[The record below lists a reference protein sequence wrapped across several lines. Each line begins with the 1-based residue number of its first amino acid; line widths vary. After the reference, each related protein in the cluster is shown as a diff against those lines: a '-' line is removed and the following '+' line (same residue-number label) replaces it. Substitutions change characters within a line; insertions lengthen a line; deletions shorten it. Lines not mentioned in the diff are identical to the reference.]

1 MMAKPTIIVSN
12 ILLSLYD
19 IDSFNGRLYGGKFH
33 IYIREIVYNIHLKV
47 MLLRGEGE

>member
-12 ILLSLYD
+12 NLLSLYD

-33 IYIREIVYNIHLKV
+33 IYIKL
-47 MLLRGEGE
+47 MLLRLRGEGE